1 MQRLQLLLLLFY
13 SGLTIASP
21 ARIYRTGGL
30 LTVQNLQ
37 DLPVSSNEHI
47 PVAAATNSNDLNVDT
62 SSLQDHANRVNKV
75 GRKNDHDISDATAV
89 KGLQLIQRPRSL
101 IQKETNKSDIST
113 LVKDVPHALIEG
125 TVSAA
130 SNRTKAS
137 ARLMRSDKLQRK
149 VFASLGEVKSVKNQS
164 QLRLKLRRK
173 ITARQQRASNRV
185 DYQLTGFNQKDIRRE
200 ERLIEDERRAVQ
212 DLQASSLFGSIF
224 LEALPAVGTVG
235 LAVGTII
242 FALLLAL
249 SCWAISV
256 LNQRNSKGGARK
268 HVESLAR
275 CSGKDEVEKA
285 LPSTSSS
292 KSYDCAIAAASSGQP
307 IRLEGIIEGP
317 CSGDAL
323 IAPLSGKKCVLY
335 SASVARQLHEG
346 IHPVPLA
353 FASSSTTFTITVRDA
368 EDLKVE
374 IKGEDVFLF
383 DMHAG
388 RNSTQCTFAAAQD
401 HWQDFVLTHRSS
413 SSGTDWQSSSS
424 LRVEKAIL
432 DFQECFLEI
441 GAQVT
446 VVGELVRAV
455 DGSLSLRPCQ
465 EDEAPLAAGSPTISA
480 LSRPDRYL
488 TSWERGIGQD
498 NSAAECSVAGR
509 GKVLVSDDPSLFG
522 CDLSAQNLI
531 ARCGICATARAR

>member
-1 MQRLQLLLLLFY
+1 MQRLQLLLFFY
-13 SGLTIASP
+13 SALTIAST

-37 DLPVSSNEHI
+37 DVPVSSNEHR
-47 PVAAATNSNDLNVDT
+47 PVTTATSSNDLNVDT
-62 SSLQDHANRVNKV
+62 SSSLENHIQRVDKV
-75 GRKNDHDISDATAV
+75 AWKSDNDVSDVSAV

-101 IQKETNKSDIST
+101 IQKETNKTDAST
-113 LVKDVPHALIEG
+113 LVKDVPHSLIERG
-125 TVSAA
+125 VHAA

-149 VFASLGEVKSVKNQS
+149 VFASLGEVKSVKDQS

-173 ITARQQRASNRV
+173 ITARQRRV
-185 DYQLTGFNQKDIRRE
+185 DYKLTGISQKDIQRE
-200 ERLIEDERRAVQ
+200 ERLIEDERKALQ

-235 LAVGTII
+235 LALGTII

-249 SCWAISV
+249 SCWAINA
-256 LNQRNSKGGARK
+256 LNQRNLKGGTRK

-307 IRLEGIIEGP
+307 IRLEGMIEGP
-317 CSGDAL
+317 RSGDAL
-323 IAPLSGKKCVLY
+323 ISPLSGKKCVLY

-353 FASSSTTFTITVRDA
+353 FASSSTTFTITIRDA
-368 EDLKVE
+368 EDLRVE

-413 SSGTDWQSSSS
+413 STGTDWQSSSS
-424 LRVEKAIL
+424 LRSEKAIL

-465 EDEAPLAAGSPTISA
+465 EDEAPLSAGSPTISA
-480 LSRPDRYL
+480 SRPDRYL

-522 CDLSAQNLI
+522 CDLSAQTLI